1 MSNFL
6 KLGIRANNDRLLS
19 IWTLSV
25 TAFCRRG
32 VTNYTE
38 VSWSGRQRCLGTV
51 SVISG
56 AVTQRW
62 ATGVR
67 EVKIPAINSIEN
79 SGKFENF
86 PELQNAGNGWE
97 ISA

>member
-1 MSNFL
+1 M
-6 KLGIRANNDRLLS
+6 
-19 IWTLSV
+19 
-25 TAFCRRG
+25 
-32 VTNYTE
+32 
-38 VSWSGRQRCLGTV
+38 

-86 PELQNAGNGWE
+86 PELQNAGNG
-97 ISA
+97 